1 MCRYAPECIN
11 YGTFSHASDVWSYG
25 VVLWEM
31 YSYGQQVANKT
42 KIFWNSIINIF
53 VAAIRGQ
60 DWYQDPG
67 VPGGGQQ
74 ARHAREGEQ

>member
-31 YSYGQQVANKT
+31 YSYGQQVAD
-42 KIFWNSIINIF
+42 KIFLLFTQKYFCCSLTRVRRVSRRWST
-53 VAAIRGQ
+53 
-60 DWYQDPG
+60 
-67 VPGGGQQ
+67 
-74 ARHAREGEQ
+74 